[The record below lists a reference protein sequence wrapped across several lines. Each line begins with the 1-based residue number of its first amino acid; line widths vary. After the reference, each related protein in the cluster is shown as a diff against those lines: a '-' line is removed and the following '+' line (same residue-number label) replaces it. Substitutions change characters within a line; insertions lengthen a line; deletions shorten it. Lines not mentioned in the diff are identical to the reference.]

1 MHRFID
7 GEDRM
12 QRALLPH
19 SLEDYVGEENPV
31 RVIEVFIDEL
41 DLPAL
46 GFSGM
51 TRGAT
56 GRPAYHPST
65 LLKIYLYGYL
75 NRVQS
80 SRRLEREAQRN
91 IELMWLTGRLAPDFK
106 TIADFRKDNGAA
118 IRSVCRQ
125 FVELCRGLKLFTGAV
140 VAIDGSKFKAVNNR
154 DKNYTV
160 AKVTGRMEQ
169 VNASIARY
177 LRALD
182 QADREESDI
191 AEAKSGRLKEK
202 IAGLRRQMQALKAME
217 QRVQDAPDQQVSLTD
232 PDARSMATSGK
243 GTATVGYNVQIAVDA
258 EHRLIVAH
266 EVINQGSGRQQL
278 APMAFKAQQATG
290 CDKITALADRGYFNG
305 DQVLSCERT
314 GVAPIVPKTLTSS
327 GAKRGFFTRQDFIY
341 NAEHDH
347 YTCPAGAKL
356 TKIHRRV
363 DHTVDFDRY
372 RHLSACFTCPLRP
385 RCTPT
390 PRRIIKRWENEDVLD
405 RMQDR
410 LDRMPDAMGVRRQT
424 VEHPFGTLKAWMGA
438 THFLTRTLDKVRTE
452 MSLHVLAYNTQAN
465 DQDLRSG
472 TADGGDQNLIA
483 SLKLLASVC
492 LSASALTPGKHGAST
507 HTSDAFSHGLGH
519 EYAFGRTRL
528 DGSIAPFSAVP
539 CGSGRGVRSTQ

>member
-12 QRALLPH
+12 QQALLPH

-41 DLPAL
+41 DLAAL

-51 TRGAT
+51 TPAVT

-106 TIADFRKDNGAA
+106 TIADFRQDNGAA
-118 IRSVCRQ
+118 IQSVCRQ
-125 FVELCRGLKLFTGAV
+125 FVELCRRLKLFTGAV

-177 LRALD
+177 LKALD

-202 IAGLRRQMQALKAME
+202 IAGLRRQMQALKVME
-217 QRVQDAPDQQVSLTD
+217 QTVQDAPDQQVSLTD
-232 PDARSMATSGK
+232 PD
-243 GTATVGYNVQIAVDA
+243 
-258 EHRLIVAH
+258 
-266 EVINQGSGRQQL
+266 
-278 APMAFKAQQATG
+278 
-290 CDKITALADRGYFNG
+290 
-305 DQVLSCERT
+305 
-314 GVAPIVPKTLTSS
+314 
-327 GAKRGFFTRQDFIY
+327 
-341 NAEHDH
+341 
-347 YTCPAGAKL
+347 CPAGAKL

-363 DHTVDFDRY
+363 DHTEDFDRY

-410 LDRMPDAMGVRRQT
+410 PDRMPDAMGVRRQT

-438 THFLTRTLDKVRTE
+438 TH
-452 MSLHVLAYNTQAN
+452 
-465 DQDLRSG
+465 
-472 TADGGDQNLIA
+472 
-483 SLKLLASVC
+483 C
-492 LSASALTPGKHGAST
+492 P
-507 HTSDAFSHGLGH
+507 
-519 EYAFGRTRL
+519 
-528 DGSIAPFSAVP
+528 
-539 CGSGRGVRSTQ
+539 